1 MTLVIQSDL
10 SGMVKWPFQWR
21 IATSNDRGS
30 KGHGLNH
37 LDFGVHLSG
46 VFFFCVSLTF
56 PFARYELANQRIHPS
71 FLRKWALRYLGLNRR
86 KGREFA
92 NVGWV
97 NRFFFT
103 AVLRTERSLNATHF
117 GGIKRCKVP
126 FDSTLSGLAIY
137 IMIPVKANDWNP
149 EVAKRNLS
157 TWMSQ
162 EVSRWLAYLYMGYVG
177 VNPLIPTIY

>member
-1 MTLVIQSDL
+1 MS
-10 SGMVKWPFQWR
+10 F
-21 IATSNDRGS
+21 
-30 KGHGLNH
+30 
-37 LDFGVHLSG
+37 
-46 VFFFCVSLTF
+46 TF

-71 FLRKWALRYLGLNRR
+71 FLRKWALRYLGR
-86 KGREFA
+86 
-92 NVGWV
+92 NVGV
-97 NRFFFT
+97 CKRRESIVFYSLQF
-103 AVLRTERSLNATHF
+103 LRTERSLNATHF

-126 FDSTLSGLAIY
+126 FDITLSGLVIY
-137 IMIPVKANDWNP
+137 IIIMIPVKANDWNP